1 MYLCADLVSAVL
13 EFNQDYQMIDC
24 NLCLEHFVVTDSFQ
38 LAFANYS
45 MMSKIGA
52 FAPKDCYGTRLYQ
65 APEVLKAASVK
76 GSYKAYPAQLLALGV
91 CL

>member
-45 MMSKIGA
+45 MMSKLDG
-52 FAPKDCYGTRLYQ
+52 FAPKDCYGTRHYQ

-76 GSYKAYPAQLLALGV
+76 GSYKSYPAQLFALGV

>member
-1 MYLCADLVSAVL
+1 
-13 EFNQDYQMIDC
+13 MIDC

-45 MMSKIGA
+45 MMSKLDG
-52 FAPKDCYGTRLYQ
+52 FAPKDCYGTRHYQ

-76 GSYKAYPAQLLALGV
+76 GSYKAYPAQLFALGV